1 MLTPIPLTD
10 CPGLIDL
17 MLTGDEHRTSFG
29 LNGVGVSVERIGD
42 AAYLEAACADF
53 GFLAVYPG
61 WYVGEHGLPAHVVI
75 VGDPIACTQWL
86 PMGQDDRLAIINRLP
101 LDPINQT
108 LCRLAAY
115 RQRA

>member
-17 MLTGDEHRTSFG
+17 MLTRDEHRASFG

-42 AAYLEAACADF
+42 AAYLEAACANF

-61 WYVGEHGLPAHVVI
+61 WYAGEHGAPAHVVI

-86 PMGQDDRLAIINRLP
+86 PMQRNDRLAIINRLP
-101 LDPINQT
+101 LSPIERM
-108 LCRLAAY
+108 LCRAA
-115 RQRA
+115 A

>member
-1 MLTPIPLTD
+1 MLAD

-42 AAYLEAACADF
+42 AAYLEAACPEF
-53 GFLAVYPG
+53 RFLAIYPG
-61 WYVGEHGLPAHVVI
+61 WYAGEHDAPAYVVL
-75 VGDPIACTQWL
+75 VGNPIACTQWL
-86 PMGQDDRLAIINRLP
+86 PMEQDDRLAIINRLP
-101 LDPINQT
+101 LHPIDRT

>member
-1 MLTPIPLTD
+1 MLAD

-29 LNGVGVSVERIGD
+29 LNGVGVSVERIED
-42 AAYLEAACADF
+42 AAYLEAACPDF

-61 WYVGEHGLPAHVVI
+61 WYAGEHGSPVYVVM

-86 PMGQDDRLAIINRLP
+86 PMRHEDRLALIDRLP
-101 LDPINQT
+101 LDPIWKT
-108 LCRLAAY
+108 LCRVAA
-115 RQRA
+115 